1 MYITKVKLDREK
13 SREKWDPGG
22 SPVVYVHCQTGKSL
36 SVPLLKSGIYKKRIA
51 TMTVHV
57 HEMIG
62 PTICSKGIMERERGG
77 CDGK

>member
-36 SVPLLKSGIYKKRIA
+36 SVPLLKSGI
-51 TMTVHV
+51 
-57 HEMIG
+57 
-62 PTICSKGIMERERGG
+62 
-77 CDGK
+77 

>member
-1 MYITKVKLDREK
+1 MYITKDREK
-13 SREKWDPGG
+13 SREKWDSGG

-36 SVPLLKSGIYKKRIA
+36 SVPLLKSGKYKKRIA

-57 HEMIG
+57 HGMIG
-62 PTICSKGIMERERGG
+62 PTSICSKGIMERERGE